1 MAISLKRYVILIA
14 AGLSLAGCSSVLNGV
29 PTGISIPAGCK
40 SQVMASFGAAAI
52 SAGANVTIDE
62 QCDETGAV
70 VAPPGMSL
78 APRMSVAPVL
88 PPSGVRIEL
97 R

>member
-1 MAISLKRYVILIA
+1 MKRLLAILLISGA
-14 AGLSLAGCSSVLNGV
+14 LGGCNSVLNGV

-62 QCDETGAV
+62 QCDETGAA
-70 VAPPGMSL
+70 VAPPTMSVPRMSL
-78 APRMSVAPVL
+78 APAPVL